1 MVFPYSYGFPMV
13 FLWFSYGLPEG
24 KWAWDHIY
32 HGFSMA
38 GRWPH
43 QAARHIEDLNVASV
57 HRSTG
62 GINGRRLEDDL
73 ATSFLG
79 RVLPVKKWT
88 VNMVYYGLLWFTMV
102 SPGNWDLSEEV

>member
-1 MVFPYSYGFPMV
+1 MVFLWFSHVPMV

-62 GINGRRLEDDL
+62 GIDGRRLEDDL
-73 ATSFLG
+73 ATSFFG
-79 RVLPVKKWT
+79 SSFA
-88 VNMVYYGLLWFTMV
+88 G
-102 SPGNWDLSEEV
+102 